1 MKNKKLNEKKLKKIS
16 EDKKFVEYLR
26 REGASE
32 RERLLGDILNVVKTE
47 DLEIINNYL
56 DLKIQDPD
64 KELIKKLE
72 LMGLVKIENNISN
85 NQGIDNYTKIIFT
98 DSSNVAQF
106 FPGYLRNKEYW
117 EEKKTK

>member
-1 MKNKKLNEKKLKKIS
+1 MINKKKINEKKINKKKLKQIS
-16 EDKKFVEYLR
+16 EDKGFVEYLR
-26 REGASE
+26 REGGTS
-32 RERLLGDILNVVKTE
+32 REKLLGDILNVVKTE

-72 LMGLVKIENNISN
+72 LIGLIRNEN
-85 NQGIDNYTKIIFT
+85 GKVIFV
-98 DSSNVAQF
+98 DSADVAQY

-117 EEKKTK
+117 EDKRKQN